1 MDSLPIHLPF
11 KLKSPDPRSGQ
22 RGLETAFNLAV
33 FIVFAALWL
42 AFSLAVVVD
51 SERIEETWKAFRDLP
66 IVGQALL
73 ATPSCGCRFLDMGDF
88 LALRPPACS
97 SG

>member
-1 MDSLPIHLPF
+1 M
-11 KLKSPDPRSGQ
+11 
-22 RGLETAFNLAV
+22 

-73 ATPSCGCRFLDMGDF
+73 ATLFLPVVAGF
-88 LALRPPACS
+88 WIWETSWPFVLRLALVASLAWWNILVFWPFRKQSDVPDDPAVQ
-97 SG
+97 